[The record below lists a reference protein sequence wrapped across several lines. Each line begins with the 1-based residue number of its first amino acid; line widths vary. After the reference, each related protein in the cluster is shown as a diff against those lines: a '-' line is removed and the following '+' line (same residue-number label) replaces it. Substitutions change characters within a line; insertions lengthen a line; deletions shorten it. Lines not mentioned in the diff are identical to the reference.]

1 MEYQSRYN
9 TYPAALIPTYIGT
22 RGLSRRQTKTD
33 YWFNKNSCEFP
44 TPPNKTKKG
53 LTHTKKPAQE

>member
-1 MEYQSRYN
+1 MEYQSRYIPCSPY
-9 TYPAALIPTYIGT
+9 TYLPYQG
-22 RGLSRRQTKTD
+22 GLSRRQTKTD

-53 LTHTKKPAQE
+53 LTHTKKPARE